1 MQEVPLQVV
10 GAEGNPS
17 GDTPKSNA
25 LAFRIS
31 IWRFLCCTLPI
42 VLCAAVSI
50 ISVHVCKNQGY
61 PYGAGIAA
69 VCAIGVYIFNLC
81 LVAAMVI
88 SLISMR
94 CQSFTDAALA
104 KSSNG
109 TKAVQ
114 AINILNLFLSIV
126 LAVVVICIVTLE
138 HRRYYIGEP

>member
-10 GAEGNPS
+10 VAEDNPS
-17 GDTPKSNA
+17 GDTPKSNP
-25 LAFRIS
+25 LVFRIS

-42 VLCAAVSI
+42 VLCAVVSI
-50 ISVHVCKNQGY
+50 ISVHVCKNQGF

-81 LVAAMVI
+81 LVAAMVTYLI
-88 SLISMR
+88 SLR
-94 CQSFTDAALA
+94 CPFCTDAALA

-109 TKAVQ
+109 TTAIN
-114 AINILNLFLSIV
+114 AINIFNLFLSIV